1 MSQKKNYAVP
11 RILQTQQVQL
21 EEDFLAGASNISLIW
36 INGHEIGEEID
47 SEETWTLD

>member
-1 MSQKKNYAVP
+1 MNYRKTYSVP
-11 RILQTQQVQL
+11 RILQTEKVQL
-21 EEDFLAGASNISLIW
+21 EEDFLTGASNLSLIW

>member
-1 MSQKKNYAVP
+1 MNKMETYAAP

-21 EEDFLAGASNISLIW
+21 EEDFLAGASNMSLIW

-47 SEETWTLD
+47 SNDPWTLD